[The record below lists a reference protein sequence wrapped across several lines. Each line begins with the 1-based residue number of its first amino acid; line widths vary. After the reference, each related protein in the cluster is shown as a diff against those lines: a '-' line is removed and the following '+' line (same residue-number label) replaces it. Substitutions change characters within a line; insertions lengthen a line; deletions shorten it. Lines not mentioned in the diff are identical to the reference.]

1 MLLTVSSEFEEAE
14 EEIARWRVRQSLGFL
29 FYLSQKHRIE
39 RRGWTY
45 FLGVQRIPVA
55 LAPGRL
61 TQADRGLKAGP
72 ALERET
78 GHGSSVLHLTCFFYF
93 LYYTNFPWFGAKS
106 RQPLRQARYG
116 AVCADAQIRI
126 MACLPM

>member
-1 MLLTVSSEFEEAE
+1 MEGEAIPGVSLISARNTGLSAGAGPTSDLL
-14 EEIARWRVRQSLGFL
+14 SLRAGCA
-29 FYLSQKHRIE
+29 
-39 RRGWTY
+39 
-45 FLGVQRIPVA
+45 RIPVA

-61 TQADRGLKAGP
+61 TQADRGFKAGP

-93 LYYTNFPWFGAKS
+93 LYYTNFLWFGAKS